1 MKSLLAAVAGVLAL
15 ASAGAAV
22 AQEKVS
28 LRLNWILIGQHP
40 AYYLGAERGFYKQAG
55 IDLTINEGRGSGV
68 AVQLVANGEDQFG
81 LADAGTVVA
90 ARAKGAPVSVIM
102 SLFGVSNLG
111 VIARPD
117 AGITD
122 ARSLIGKKIAV
133 TPGDALTQVFPAL
146 LKANNIDRDKVELV
160 FMDAAAKPISVLDG
174 KTHALLGGIDD
185 QAVTLEGKGMKPAIV
200 RFADYG
206 ANSQSV
212 SLLTSLD
219 MIKNR
224 PDTVRRFVA
233 ATTRSWQAA
242 MKEPEAAVDAAMKAK
257 PGMDRANLLAQL
269 KASLTLIESAENKGK
284 PFGWGSDALWEQ
296 TMDLMKTYRELK
308 TDVPTKAH
316 YDYSFLAPLTQ

>member
-1 MKSLLAAVAGVLAL
+1 MKRFLAIVTGMLVL
-15 ASAGAAV
+15 ASASAAL

-40 AYYLGAERGFYKQAG
+40 AYYLGVERGFYRQAG
-55 IDLTINEGRGSGV
+55 LDLTINEGRGSGV
-68 AVQLVANGEDQFG
+68 AVQLVANGEDQFA

-90 ARAKGAPVSVIM
+90 ARAKGAPVSVVM
-102 SLFGVSNLG
+102 SLVGVSNLG

-117 AGITD
+117 AGITN
-122 ARSLIGKKIAV
+122 AQSLIGKKIAV

-146 LKANNIDRDKVELV
+146 LAANKIDRDKVELV
-160 FMDAAAKPISVLDG
+160 FMDAAAKPIAVLDG

-185 QAVTLEGKGMKPAIV
+185 QAVTLEAKGMKPAIL
-200 RFADYG
+200 RFADWG

-212 SLLTSLD
+212 SVLTSLD
-219 MIKNR
+219 MIKNK

-242 MKEPEAAVDAAMKAK
+242 MKEPEAAIDAAMKAK

-269 KASLTLIESAENKGK
+269 KASLGLIESAENKGK
-284 PFGWGSDALWEQ
+284 PFGWGSEALWDQ